1 MPFAFRT
8 ILVAALAATL
18 TLTPAAR
25 AEESAV
31 ADAGTVLA
39 TVDGTEITL
48 GHVIAL
54 RASLP
59 AQYDQFPAEVLFQ
72 GLLDQ
77 LIQQT
82 LLMRSFDGELSRQ
95 SELLLENERRAVI
108 AGEVIAAITGKRL
121 DVAELQA
128 AYDARY
134 PDDSNQLEYRAAHIL
149 VETEAAA
156 RGLIADLEAGADF
169 AALARDHSTGPSAT
183 VGGDLGWF
191 AEGDMVGEFFTAV
204 VALKPGEVSPPV
216 RTQFGWHVIRL
227 AETRNRERPAFE
239 TVRAEL
245 EEQARDT
252 VLAEKIAE
260 LTGKARIERADTAG
274 FDPETINDM
283 SLLEN

>member
-1 MPFAFRT
+1 MPIAFRT

-18 TLTPAAR
+18 ALAPAAR
-25 AEESAV
+25 AEESTEKG
-31 ADAGTVLA
+31 AGTVVA

-59 AQYDQFPAEVLFQ
+59 AQYDQFPAEMLFQ

-82 LLMRSFDGELSRQ
+82 LLMQSFEGELSRQ

-108 AGEVIAAITGKRL
+108 AGEVIATLVGENL
-121 DVAELQA
+121 DEAALQA
-128 AYDARY
+128 AYDAQY
-134 PDDSNQLEYRAAHIL
+134 PDDSDQMEYRAAHIL
-149 VETEAAA
+149 VKTEDAAQ
-156 RGLIADLEAGADF
+156 GLIADLEAGADF
-169 AALARDHSTGPSAT
+169 AALAREHSTGPSAT

-204 VALKPGEVSPPV
+204 AALKPGEVSPPV
-216 RTQFGWHVIRL
+216 QTQFGWHVIRL

-239 TVRAEL
+239 TVRGEL
-245 EEQARDT
+245 EEQARNAA
-252 VLAEKIAE
+252 LAERIEA
-260 LTGKARIERADTAG
+260 LTGKAQIIRADTAG
-274 FDPETINDM
+274 IDPETINDM